1 VSPGSPRQAS
11 LDLGEECSGSPGLV
25 EAWAASRGIAPL
37 IGVDEAGRGCL
48 AGPVVAAAAMLPEG
62 FDPSGLKD
70 SKVLSARQR
79 ERLAERLFR
88 EARIGIGQVE
98 ACRIDEVNILQA
110 TLEAMRIALDALGL
124 EGPVGLVVVDGNQ
137 PVPHL
142 PWPQRAWPHGDA
154 LSFTVAAASI
164 AAKVTRD
171 AWMVAADRR
180 WPGYGFARHKGYG
193 TAAHLEALA
202 RLGPCPCHR
211 RTFAPVAE
219 CLRRHPPAGG

>member
-1 VSPGSPRQAS
+1 VSRGSCRQAS
-11 LDLGEECSGSPGLV
+11 LDLGEVLPTTRGLV
-25 EAWAASRGIAPL
+25 EAWAASQGISPL

-48 AGPVVAAAAMLPEG
+48 AGPVVAAAAVLPEG
-62 FDPSGLKD
+62 FDPAGLRD
-70 SKVLSARQR
+70 SKTLSARQR
-79 ERLAERLFR
+79 EALAQRLFQ

-98 ACRIDEVNILQA
+98 ADRIDQVNILQA
-110 TLEAMRIALDALGL
+110 TFEAMRQALEALCW

-137 PVPHL
+137 PVPRL
-142 PWPQRAWPHGDA
+142 PWPQRAWPRGDA
-154 LSFTVAAASI
+154 LSWTVAAASI

-193 TAAHLEALA
+193 TTDHLEALE
-202 RLGPCPCHR
+202 RQGPCPCHR

-219 CLRRHPPAGG
+219 CLRRHPRPDR